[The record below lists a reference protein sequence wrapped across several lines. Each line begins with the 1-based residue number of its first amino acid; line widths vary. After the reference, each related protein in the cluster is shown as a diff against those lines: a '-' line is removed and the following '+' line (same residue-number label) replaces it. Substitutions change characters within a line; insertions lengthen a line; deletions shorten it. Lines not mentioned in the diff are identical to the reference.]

1 MFAPMNCFIADFS
14 FPLVFILSAAV
25 FECSKCY
32 CTFMLIVYFLY
43 SGNWKEAKNALYDV
57 LYLDMLAL
65 QTKHFALLIMF
76 QNVP

>member
-1 MFAPMNCFIADFS
+1 
-14 FPLVFILSAAV
+14 
-25 FECSKCY
+25 
-32 CTFMLIVYFLY
+32 MLIVYFLY
-43 SGNWKEAKNALYDV
+43 IGNWKEAKNALYDV